1 MKTIKCF
8 GKEYISIKSL
18 ADEYNLSDKTLYARL
33 HRGYTPEEAVTINKM
48 LSKQHSK
55 NNLYH
60 IPLCKSEVIDRM
72 KKCGYNIIDYNYIN
86 NLIFQYL

>member
-60 IPLCKSEVIDRM
+60 TPLNSLSFLSIWS
-72 KKCGYNIIDYNYIN
+72 YLYILLPN
-86 NLIFQYL
+86 